1 MKRQSLKTS
10 LRRRGSENRAEH
22 TRKRRQQYLEMIN
35 TGRIKNPVDK
45 TLEYYDIVKV
55 GDKYSVI
62 P

>member
-22 TRKRRQQYLEMIN
+22 MRKRRQQYLEMIN

>member
-1 MKRQSLKTS
+1 M
-10 LRRRGSENRAEH
+10 
-22 TRKRRQQYLEMIN
+22 RKRRQQYLEMIN